1 MDLSRLTNIRKAGKE
16 AILRRYPPLFW
27 WYVYV
32 RHGHLEPEMAL
43 LPALC
48 RKEATSVDVGANY
61 GIYSH
66 YLSKLSARC
75 VAFEPYPHLAEILRS
90 GLRDR
95 VRVESVAL
103 SNRSGQTAMLAAPR
117 ETGLNTIEPTNRIS
131 EKAKDPSS
139 LMTLEVPVS
148 RLDDFRVGPV
158 GFLKIDVEGHEE
170 EVIEGGEE
178 TIRRYAPAILLEI
191 EERHRSGARERIS
204 SRLSSLGYHGFFL
217 HQKVL
222 HPLESFDPERLQN
235 MDRPDDYIRNFIF
248 LPRSR
253 MGEYASSLPFR

>member
-1 MDLSRLTNIRKAGKE
+1 MDQRSLSSIRKAGKE

-27 WYVYV
+27 WYVYM

-48 RKEATSVDVGANY
+48 RREATSVDVGANY

-66 YLSKLSARC
+66 YLSKLSTKC

-90 GLRDR
+90 GLKGR
-95 VRVESVAL
+95 VRIESVAL
-103 SNRSGQTAMLAAPR
+103 SNRSGQTAMLAAPN

-131 EKAKDPSS
+131 AKAKDPSS
-139 LMTLEVPVS
+139 LTTLAVPVS
-148 RLDDFRVGPV
+148 RLDDFQLEQV

-178 TIRRYAPAILLEI
+178 TIRRYVPAILIEI
-191 EERHRSGARERIS
+191 EERHRSGARDRIS
-204 SRLSSLGYHGFFL
+204 NRLSSFGYEGFFL
-217 HQKVL
+217 HQEAL
-222 HPLESFDPERLQN
+222 HPLNSFDPDRLQN
-235 MDRPDDYIRNFIF
+235 IERPDDYIRNFIF

-253 MGEYASSLPFR
+253 MGEYAASLPFR